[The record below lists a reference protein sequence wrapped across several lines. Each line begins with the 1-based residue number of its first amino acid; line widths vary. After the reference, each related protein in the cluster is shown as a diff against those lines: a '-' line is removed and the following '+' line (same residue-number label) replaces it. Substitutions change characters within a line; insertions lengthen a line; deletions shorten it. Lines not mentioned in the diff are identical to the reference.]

1 MVLLVQCGL
10 AESPPDMKI
19 QIQESQHQNFASI
32 LAAVANAF
40 NVGAEGRECF
50 ALKDKEQDL
59 IITKLEDIAILNSK
73 VLIFIHAGVEA

>member
-19 QIQESQHQNFASI
+19 QIQEAQHANLASI
-32 LAAVANAF
+32 LDAVGTAF

-50 ALKDKEQDL
+50 ALKDKDQDL
-59 IITKLEDIAILNSK
+59 LISKIEDLGNYILF
-73 VLIFIHAGVEA
+73 LTTM

>member
-59 IITKLEDIAILNSK
+59 IITKLEDIGKIIHLY
-73 VLIFIHAGVEA
+73 LIIFSYP